1 MGDRQRSPHLTRE
14 QLEQKFLEMFAIYF
28 ADRKATI
35 DTLRYVQKTLTDTD
49 FIDDDIEA
57 CEREM
62 DILTEMIRQTVMLN
76 ASATVSEEEYRRRY
90 NDLTDRFRA
99 EEEKLKRLTAERKKR
114 DAESVAIGGML
125 FELIELEA
133 PPIEFDEKLWH
144 AVVDHVT
151 VYHDDRLVYSLK
163 DGTEITIEL

>member
-1 MGDRQRSPHLTRE
+1 MG
-14 QLEQKFLEMFAIYF
+14 
-28 ADRKATI
+28 
-35 DTLRYVQKTLTDTD
+35 
-49 FIDDDIEA
+49 
-57 CEREM
+57 
-62 DILTEMIRQTVMLN
+62 
-76 ASATVSEEEYRRRY
+76 
-90 NDLTDRFRA
+90 DLTDRLRA
-99 EEEKLKRLTAERKKR
+99 EEEKLKRLSAERKKR

-125 FELIELEA
+125 TELEELEA

>member
-1 MGDRQRSPHLTRE
+1 M
-14 QLEQKFLEMFAIYF
+14 Y
-28 ADRKATI
+28 
-35 DTLRYVQKTLTDTD
+35 KTLTDTD

-90 NDLTDRFRA
+90 NDLTDRFRT

-125 FELIELEA
+125 FELTELEA
-133 PPIEFDEKLWH
+133 PPIEFDEKLCTLWLTTLPSTTMT
-144 AVVDHVT
+144 AWCI
-151 VYHDDRLVYSLK
+151 R
-163 DGTEITIEL
+163 

>member
-1 MGDRQRSPHLTRE
+1 
-14 QLEQKFLEMFAIYF
+14 MFQGN
-28 ADRKATI
+28 
-35 DTLRYVQKTLTDTD
+35 YVQKTLTDTD

-76 ASATVSEEEYRRRY
+76 ASATVSEEEYKRRY
-90 NDLTDRFRA
+90 NDLIERYQA
-99 EEEKLKRLTAERKKR
+99 AEEKLNTLLAERKR
-114 DAESVAIGGML
+114 MEAEALAIGGML
-125 FELIELEA
+125 FELTELEA

-144 AVVDHVT
+144 AVVDKVT
-151 VYHDDRLVYSLK
+151 VYHDDRLVHSLK